1 MITFIS
7 RRRNALTNQLLNE
20 FADVDYNFDYRG
32 NSKALLLLKAWI
44 TASEVKSGDTMVY
57 EGLACAFVSSFM
69 KRKRK
74 NIWYCNG
81 PDMYSLKNAG
91 KIKFS
96 VFAYL
101 LRKIDTIC
109 VISSMVEGEAKELFP
124 RKKIVNVGIYPD
136 KLIKCNKLNRPLN
149 NKKIIMA
156 VDRPT
161 ETGFIKGLDRALI
174 QFQYLQTKDKEYTL
188 TLIGKGTDTISL
200 PDGVNG
206 LGYVD
211 TNFILDDFSYVLV
224 PSRYD
229 AFNLFAYEAISKGLY
244 PLISNTCGIYHDL
257 NLPDN
262 FCLGVHETSLS
273 DLLSKVDTD
282 SYSIIRSRFEQLKDR
297 CKKEKMFENLA
308 SVIYDK

>member
-1 MITFIS
+1 MITFVS
-7 RRRNALTNQLLNE
+7 RRRNALTNQLLNQ
-20 FADVDYNFDYRG
+20 FADADYNFDYRG
-32 NSKALLLLKAWI
+32 NSKILLLLKAWI

-91 KIKFS
+91 KIKLMI
-96 VFAYL
+96 FAYL

-109 VISSMVEGEAKELFP
+109 VISSMVEGEARELFP
-124 RKKIVNVGIYPD
+124 KKKIVNVGIYPD
-136 KLIKCNKLNRPLN
+136 KLIRTDKLNQPLN

-161 ETGFIKGLDRALI
+161 ETGFVKGLDRALS
-174 QFQYLQTKDKEYTL
+174 QFQYLQTIDREYTL
-188 TLIGKGTDTISL
+188 TLIGKGTDTIPL

-206 LGYVD
+206 LGYV
-211 TNFILDDFSYVLV
+211 NINSILEDFSYVLV

-244 PLISNTCGIYHDL
+244 PLLSNTCGIFHDL

-262 FCLGVHETSLS
+262 FCLGAHKTSLS
-273 DLLSKVDTD
+273 DLLSKVNSD
-282 SYSIIRSRFEQLKDR
+282 SCLVIRSRFEKLEAS
-297 CKKEKMFENLA
+297 CKKEKMFEKLA
-308 SVIYDK
+308 VVLNDR

>member
-1 MITFIS
+1 MITFVS

-20 FADVDYNFDYRG
+20 FADADYNFDYRG
-32 NSKALLLLKAWI
+32 NSKILLLLKAWI
-44 TASEVKSGDTMVY
+44 TSSEVKSGHTLVY

-91 KIKFS
+91 KIKFKI
-96 VFAYL
+96 FALL

-109 VISSMVEGEAKELFP
+109 VISSMVEKEARELFP
-124 RKKIVNVGIYPD
+124 EKKVVNIGIYPD
-136 KLIKCNKLNRPLN
+136 KLIRTDKLIQPLN

-156 VDRPT
+156 VDRPL
-161 ETGFIKGLDRALI
+161 ETGFVKGLDRALS
-174 QFQYLQTKDKEYTL
+174 QFQYLQTIDREYTL
-188 TLIGKGTDTISL
+188 TLIGKGTDTIPL

-211 TNFILDDFSYVLV
+211 INLILEEFSYVLV

-244 PLISNTCGIYHDL
+244 PLLSDTCGIFHDL
-257 NLPDN
+257 NLPEN
-262 FCLGVHETSLS
+262 FSLGTRETSLS
-273 DLLSKVDTD
+273 DLLSEVDTAR
-282 SYSIIRSRFEQLKDR
+282 YLIIRSRFEELEAR
-297 CKKEKMFENLA
+297 CKKEIMLKNLA
-308 SVIYDK
+308 LVLDER